1 MTRLIDTMNE
11 KQMWKSWL
19 NSRMTLKQ
27 WFKEMCQPLVLATDC
42 ATNIKLFK
50 DNDDL
55 EEIES

>member
-42 ATNIKLFK
+42 ATDIKLK
-50 DNDDL
+50 Q
-55 EEIES
+55 EREQ